1 MKERIGNVVLNLE
14 YYSGTDLYSDGAI
27 EDQLLDIVKEH
38 SEEEYNSI
46 IAQNRNW
53 PVLYHLSHMR
63 TNIVQWIPIQKTDT
77 VLEIGSGCGAIT
89 GTLADKAK
97 EVTCIELS
105 KKRSLINANRN
116 KDRDN
121 IEIMVG
127 NFEEVEKHLTKKY
140 DYITLIG
147 VFEYAASYISS
158 GEPYEN
164 FLRMIAKHL
173 NKGGK
178 IIMAIENKFGLKYW
192 AGCKEDHLRTYFS
205 GLEGYPDGSG
215 VITFTKMELENIAKK
230 SGLDKY
236 EFFYPYPDYKFPMS
250 IYSDKYLPKR
260 GELNNN
266 MRNFDGDR
274 MVLFDE
280 TKVFD
285 TIIQE
290 GLFPLYSNSYLMIL
304 EMNEGGSFV

>member
-1 MKERIGNVVLNLE
+1 MKEQIGNVVLNLE
-14 YYSGTDLYSDGAI
+14 YYSGTDLYSDGNV
-27 EDQLLDIVKEH
+27 EDHLLNIVKEN
-38 SEEEYNSI
+38 SADDYNRI
-46 IAQNRNW
+46 IAHNNSW

-63 TNIVQWIPIQKTDT
+63 TNIVEWLPITKEDN

-89 GTLADKAK
+89 GVLAEKARQ
-97 EVTCIELS
+97 VTCIELS

-116 KDRDN
+116 REKDN
-121 IEIMVG
+121 IEILIG
-127 NFEEVEKHLTKKY
+127 NFEEVEKHLTEKY

-158 GEPYEN
+158 DMPYEK
-164 FLRMIAKHL
+164 FLRMISEHL
-173 NKGGK
+173 TDKGK

-192 AGCKEDHLRTYFS
+192 AGYKEDHLQQYFT
-205 GLEGYPDGSG
+205 GLEGYPVGSG
-215 VITFTKMELENIAKK
+215 VKTFSKMELEQIAVE
-230 SGLDKY
+230 SGLGKY

-250 IYSDKYLPKR
+250 VYSDKYLPKR

-274 MVLFDE
+274 MMLFDE

-285 TIIQE
+285 TIVQE
-290 GLFPLYSNSYLMIL
+290 GLFPLYSNSYLIIL
-304 EMNEGGSFV
+304 EKN